1 MTHRLGLVAGL
12 LIVVAAG
19 SAVAQPAPSLQ
30 GAWRVTEVTVT
41 GANAASNKSPQPG
54 IFVFTKGHYSIVTVG
69 STAPRKNVAAAANPG
84 RLTDA
89 EKIARFEAFDQFIA
103 NTGTYE
109 VKGTTLTTHPIVAKN
124 PATMGTTTT
133 REFRIE
139 GNTLVLLQTSPAA
152 QPASQTT
159 TRLTRIE

>member
-1 MTHRLGLVAGL
+1 MSCITRREWKELRAEPARQVMVEPAGNYRCL
-12 LIVVAAG
+12 ARYR
-19 SAVAQPAPSLQ
+19 SA
-30 GAWRVTEVTVT
+30 VT

-69 STAPRKNVAAAANPG
+69 STAPRMNVAAAANPG
-84 RLTDA
+84 RWTDA